1 MIDDEQ
7 PERGICTYSVWYVV
21 TTNTSG
27 NELRGPDVTFGK
39 YASEQS
45 AKLALVESPR
55 NFSHKQTIY
64 QWGWRS
70 ADGYTTA
77 HISRNVYYDDYE
89 VMND

>member
-21 TTNTSG
+21 NTNTSG
-27 NELRGPDVTFGK
+27 DELRGRDVFFGE

-45 AKLALVESPR
+45 AKLALVESRR
-55 NFSHKQTIY
+55 NFANGQR
-64 QWGWRS
+64 GWRS

-77 HISRNVYYDDYE
+77 NISRVVYYDDYE
-89 VMND
+89 VTNG

>member
-7 PERGICTYSVWYVV
+7 PERGICTYSVWYQVN
-21 TTNTSG
+21 TNTSG
-27 NELRGPDVTFGK
+27 NELRGPDVVLGY

-45 AKLALVESPR
+45 AKLALVKSPR
-55 NFSHKQTIY
+55 NFTNG

-77 HISRNVYYDDYE
+77 NISRVVYHDDYE
-89 VMND
+89 VTNG